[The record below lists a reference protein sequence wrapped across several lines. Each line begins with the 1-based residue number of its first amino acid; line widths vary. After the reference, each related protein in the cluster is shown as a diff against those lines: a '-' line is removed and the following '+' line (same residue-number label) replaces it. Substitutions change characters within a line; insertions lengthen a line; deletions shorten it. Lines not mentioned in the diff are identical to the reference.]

1 MPTRPMPELSF
12 DHFYDYGELTSFVH
26 AWAEERPDLV
36 QLESIGRSWEGRE
49 IWLVTLTNT
58 ATGPALEKPGFLV
71 EANVHSN
78 EWTGGVAALNVIHRL
93 ARDYGA
99 DDKVSR
105 LLDRRCV
112 YVVPRLNPD
121 GVEHALAEG
130 RYIRSSVRPHPSAEQ
145 SPGLREGDVDGDGR
159 YLFMRVRDPNGPFKL
174 HPDEPRLLVPRDPDE
189 AGGEYYRLL
198 PEGEIADYDGVTLT
212 VAEPLEGLDLG
223 GNFPGDLSK
232 EIQRQSPGPFP
243 GSEPEIAAYLQA
255 VTARPNITGY
265 VTCHTFGGI
274 TLRPPHNADD
284 DMPAFDERAF
294 RIIGEKAAELT
305 GYRTLSYLDLKADQ
319 RDVVRGSQSQWFYEH
334 LGVYSW
340 ITEFWSPFR
349 AAGIDLDES
358 APASLWLGGDHP
370 VEDDLTLIRWSD
382 QQLGGKGFVDWYAF
396 DHPQLGPVELGGWDK
411 INYWYN
417 APFDELEREIA
428 PHTEWIIFHALA
440 SPLLEI
446 RSLTAEP
453 VDDRLLR
460 LRVVIQ
466 NSGWLPTYV
475 TKRALDRQMVGPVTV
490 ELELPAEARLLAGE
504 RVTEAGQLEGRIDQ
518 RASTTWWSYEPATR
532 DLALLEWVVEAP
544 AGTALAVTARHPR
557 AGTARAE
564 IPAPV

>member
-1 MPTRPMPELSF
+1 MPELSF
-12 DHFYDYGELTSFVH
+12 DHFYGYDELTSFLQG
-26 AWAEERPDLV
+26 WAEERSDLV
-36 QLESIGRSWEGRE
+36 RLESIGQSWEERE
-49 IWLVTLTNT
+49 IWLLTLTNA
-58 ATGPALEKPGFLV
+58 ATGPALDKPGFLV
-71 EANVHSN
+71 EGNVHSN
-78 EWTGGVAALNVIHRL
+78 EWTGGVAALNVIQRL

-99 DDKVSR
+99 DDKVTR
-105 LLDRRCV
+105 LLDTRCV

-130 RYIRSSVRPHPSAEQ
+130 RYIRSSVRPHPLVEQ
-145 SPGLREGDVDGDGR
+145 PPGLRQGDVDGDGR
-159 YLFMRVRDPNGPFKL
+159 YLFMRVRDPNGPFRL
-174 HPDEPRLLVPRDPDE
+174 YPDEPRLLVPRDPDE

-198 PEGEIADYDGVTLT
+198 PEGEIEGYDSVTVT
-212 VAEPLEGLDLG
+212 IAEPLEGLDLG
-223 GNFPGDLSK
+223 GNFPGDLGK
-232 EIQRQSPGPFP
+232 EIRSQSPGPFP
-243 GSEPEIAAYLQA
+243 GSEPEIAAYLRA
-255 VTARPNITGY
+255 VIDRPNITGY

-284 DMPAFDERAF
+284 DIPALDERAF

-305 GYRTLSYLDLKADQ
+305 GYRTLSYLELKADS

-334 LGVYSW
+334 LGVHSW

-349 AAGIDLDES
+349 AAGIELGS
-358 APASLWLGGDHP
+358 SPASLWLYGDHP
-370 VEDDLTLIRWSD
+370 VEDDLKLIHWSD
-382 QQLGGKGFVDWYAF
+382 QKLGGKGFVDWYAF

-428 PHTEWIIFHALA
+428 PHTEWIVFHALA

-446 RSLTAEP
+446 RSLTAERL
-453 VDDRLLR
+453 DERLLR
-460 LRVVIQ
+460 VRVVIQ

-475 TKRALDRQMVGPVTV
+475 TKRALDRKMVGPVTV
-490 ELELPAEARLLAGE
+490 ELVLPAEARLLAGE

-532 DLALLEWVVEAP
+532 DLASLEWVVEAP
-544 AGTALAVTARHPR
+544 AGSVLAVTARHPR

-564 IPAPV
+564 TSVE